1 MRGVELMIPSIGF
14 GHPFNCGSGILR
26 GKKVVKAS
34 WEDWGEFSVQ
44 GYLNM
49 ESNKRFPFL
58 APNLF
63 S

>member
-1 MRGVELMIPSIGF
+1 LGVSIVDLDF
-14 GHPFNCGSGILR
+14 GE
-26 GKKVVKAS
+26 GKKVAKAS

-49 ESNKRFPFL
+49 ESNKRYPFL